1 MSLMLQLCF
10 SLELEVRDPDYY
22 QGFQLPILPP
32 AFLKGPIEREV
43 MIKSPWNRQ
52 RVIEAVPGASRLN
65 LPPRNHSQAQQ
76 ATGLAHISGS
86 KMGSGVWGKGTS
98 EV

>member
-1 MSLMLQLCF
+1 MLQLCF